1 MPGWENGTL
10 VVGRRSVLAVGLL
23 AAVSGC
29 TAGTGFGGA
38 PNATTAS
45 SGARAGTA
53 EPSRIVRDGIFDI
66 SRSTEARFR
75 VRIDGV
81 VRDASRTV
89 LRVVVTNLEATERLG
104 IDRWGDSGS
113 DYSFVGFKLLD
124 PVGGKLYYGYRLEN
138 VDGLGFGSQLLETK
152 LQPGVGYAAVV
163 YFPPLPETVTAV
175 TVLSPGTTGEF
186 TGVPVTAGSYAATP
200 QATDGA
206 ARSQQIQAINSPRP
220 PGATVEVPAVEPPAD
235 AFSLIADVST
245 LVAGRE
251 RETVSSPTQT
261 SVALRSEVLFAFG
274 KATLTAKA
282 RTLIAQAAREIT
294 DGGDPA
300 RPIGV
305 VGHTDAIGSSAE
317 NQQLSER
324 RARAVEAQLRAA
336 LGAGWQYTV
345 SGKGETQPVADNSNP
360 DGSDNPAGRA
370 RNRRVEITYSRKP
383 ATPTTSPR
391 AAATTQA
398 AGSGGKPAAFR
409 ASDGTVVAERD
420 GTSDSWTDSVGPV
433 KFHLRVYP
441 FYRDGGYLVAVFD
454 LANVSSTKLDP
465 GLNYFRSTEYPGPA
479 YASFSVADPAT
490 GTTYRTAFVT
500 VDKVNRYLD
509 GQLHDWQTDQ
519 PQRAYMY
526 LPAPPASVK
535 AVTFDAGPF
544 GKINNMPIQ

>member
-10 VVGRRSVLAVGLL
+10 LVGRRSVLAVGLL

-29 TAGTGFGGA
+29 TASTGSGGA

-45 SGARAGTA
+45 SGA
-53 EPSRIVRDGIFDI
+53 RDGIFDI

-89 LRVVVTNLEATERLG
+89 LRITVTNLEAAERLG

-138 VDGLGFGSQLLETK
+138 VYGLGFGSRLLETK
-152 LQPGVGYAAVV
+152 LQPGVDYAAVV

-200 QATDGA
+200 QATAGA

-220 PGATVEVPAVEPPAD
+220 PGAAVEVPAVEPPAD
-235 AFSLIADVST
+235 AFSLVADVST

-251 RETVSSPTQT
+251 REALSSPTQT
-261 SVALRSEVLFAFG
+261 SVALRSDILFAFG

-282 RTLIAQAAREIT
+282 RTLIAQTAREIT

-300 RPIGV
+300 HPIGV
-305 VGHTDAIGSSAE
+305 VGHTDAIGSPVA

-336 LGAGWQYTV
+336 LGAGWQCTV
-345 SGKGETQPVADNSNP
+345 SGKGETQPVADNRKP

-383 ATPTTSPR
+383 AAPTTSPGT
-391 AAATTQA
+391 AATQA
-398 AGSGGKPAAFR
+398 AGSGGKPAAFHGG
-409 ASDGTVVAERD
+409 DGTVVAERD

-500 VDKVNRYLD
+500 VDNVNSYLD

-535 AVTFDAGPF
+535 AVAFDAGPF
-544 GKINNMPIQ
+544 GKINNVPIQ

>member
-1 MPGWENGTL
+1 MPEWENGTL
-10 VVGRRSVLAVGLL
+10 LVGRRSVLAVGLL

-29 TAGTGFGGA
+29 TAKSGLGGA
-38 PNATTAS
+38 PNAG
-45 SGARAGTA
+45 GARAGIGG
-53 EPSRIVRDGIFDI
+53 PSRTVRDGIFDI

-89 LRVVVTNLEATERLG
+89 LRVAVTNLEATAQLG

-113 DYSFVGFKLLD
+113 DYSFGGFKLLD
-124 PVGGKLYYGYRLEN
+124 PVGGKLYYGYRLAN
-138 VDGLGFGSQLLETK
+138 AHGLGFGSRLLETK
-152 LQPGVGYAAVV
+152 LQPGVDYTAVV
-163 YFPPLPETVTAV
+163 YFPALPESVTAV

-200 QATDGA
+200 QATAGA

-235 AFSLIADVST
+235 AFSLVADVST
-245 LVAGRE
+245 LVAGPE
-251 RETVSSPTQT
+251 REALSSPTQT
-261 SVALRSEVLFAFG
+261 SVALRSDILFAFG

-282 RTLIAQAAREIT
+282 RTLIAETAREIAA
-294 DGGDPA
+294 GGDRA

-305 VGHTDAIGSSAE
+305 VGHTDSIGSPAD

-345 SGKGETQPVADNSNP
+345 SGKGETQPVADNKKP

-383 ATPTTSPR
+383 SSPTASPGGDL
-391 AAATTQA
+391 
-398 AGSGGKPAAFR
+398 AGGGKPAPFHA
-409 ASDGTVVAERD
+409 ADGTVVAERD

-454 LANVSSTKLDP
+454 LANVSGTTLDP
-465 GLNYFRSTEYPGPA
+465 GLNYFGSTEYPGPA
-479 YASFSVADPAT
+479 YASFSAADPAT

-500 VDKVNRYLD
+500 VDNVNSYLD
-509 GQLHDWQTDQ
+509 GQLHDWHTDQ

-526 LPAPPASVK
+526 LPAPPASVQ

-544 GKINNMPIQ
+544 GKINNVPIQ